1 MRRRTFLAGL
11 GSAAAASPLRAQAQS
26 PKAPRIGVLVLGN
39 PDPEVFYAQFRK
51 ALGELGYVDGQNI
64 RFDFRSAGG
73 RLEHLT
79 DLAADLVREKVD
91 LIVGWQTPTVT
102 AASRATRDIP
112 IVMAGVGDPLGTG
125 LIQSLSRPGGTI
137 TGVSG
142 AAGEVAG
149 KNVELIKEMMPS
161 AKVVAALCNARDPFA
176 KPFLEYVQQAGRAV
190 GLVIKPLMLSGGQEM
205 ESAFATLDKD
215 PVDAVIIQP
224 SLLSAGS
231 AALPLKH
238 KLPAVSPIIQFTESG
253 GLLSYSGN
261 LQHLYR
267 EAASYVD
274 RILKGANP
282 SDLPVT
288 QPTKFEIAVNLK
300 TARALGIEIPPT
312 LLARADLVIE

>member
-1 MRRRTFLAGL
+1 
-11 GSAAAASPLRAQAQS
+11 
-26 PKAPRIGVLVLGN
+26 
-39 PDPEVFYAQFRK
+39 
-51 ALGELGYVDGQNI
+51 
-64 RFDFRSAGG
+64 
-73 RLEHLT
+73 
-79 DLAADLVREKVD
+79 
-91 LIVGWQTPTVT
+91 
-102 AASRATRDIP
+102 
-112 IVMAGVGDPLGTG
+112 
-125 LIQSLSRPGGTI
+125 
-137 TGVSG
+137 
-142 AAGEVAG
+142 
-149 KNVELIKEMMPS
+149 
-161 AKVVAALCNARDPFA
+161 
-176 KPFLEYVQQAGRAV
+176 
-190 GLVIKPLMLSGGQEM
+190 M